1 MILRSTHSIITSPK
15 DGIRTNKTTIKITVM
30 TGTIYLDSEV
40 LKIINHNSNKI
51 NKRDEQLTFILVR
64 TDSHLKILYPL
75 QDSNNKE
82 ISSDRISILI
92 MHSNSNNKNK

>member
-1 MILRSTHSIITSPK
+1 
-15 DGIRTNKTTIKITVM
+15 M

-40 LKIINHNSNKI
+40 LKIINHNSITI

-64 TDSHLKILYPL
+64 TDSHPKISYPL

-92 MHSNSNNKNK
+92 MQSNSNNKNK